1 MTALIDHPTAA
12 QVMADLSL
20 DDCATCNNCI
30 ACTMREETHM
40 EVLALELVHYMPEL
54 AQMLADKGR
63 ERFLHF

>member
-1 MTALIDHPTAA
+1 
-12 QVMADLSL
+12 
-20 DDCATCNNCI
+20 
-30 ACTMREETHM
+30 M

>member
-1 MTALIDHPTAA
+1 
-12 QVMADLSL
+12 MADLPL
-20 DDCATCNNCI
+20 DDCATCNRCI
-30 ACTMREETHM
+30 ACTKREETHM

>member
-1 MTALIDHPTAA
+1 LIDHPTAA
-12 QVMADLSL
+12 QVMADLPL
-20 DDCATCNNCI
+20 DDCATCNRCI
-30 ACTMREETHM
+30 ACTKREETHM